1 MRIRL
6 AKVDDA
12 SAISIVHINS
22 WRSSYRGIVPDQVL
36 DSLDYVRNGSRWRE
50 MLSNLGEMKC
60 FFVAEDDD
68 GRIIGFAIGGPNRE
82 EKTGFNGE
90 LYAIYLLKEY
100 QGKGVGKKLVENV
113 AYWLSRHKY
122 NSMLVWVLE
131 KNPAKYFYESLG
143 ARPVGRKK
151 IEIGNAP
158 LDELSYG
165 WPDLS
170 ILIPNKSK

>member
-1 MRIRL
+1 MQIRL

-12 SAISIVHINS
+12 TAISIVHINS

-36 DSLDYVRNGSRWRE
+36 DGLDYVRNGVRWRE

-68 GRIIGFAIGGPNRE
+68 GRIVGFAIGGPNRE
-82 EKTGFNGE
+82 EDTGFNGE
-90 LYAIYLLKEY
+90 LYAIYLLGEF
-100 QGKGVGKKLVENV
+100 QGRGIGKKLVESV
-113 AYWLSRHKY
+113 ADWLHRRKY
-122 NSMLVWVLE
+122 SSMLVWVLE
-131 KNPAKYFYESLG
+131 KNPAKYFYEALG

-151 IEIGNAP
+151 IVIGDAP

-165 WPDLS
+165 WPDL
-170 ILIPNKSK
+170 KSFVSRHNA